1 MDFHFKPIG
10 IIHSCFTQKF
20 GIPRQPGLSSHASA
34 TLELFHEYACAEAV
48 RELTTFSHI
57 WVVFVFHQNT
67 ELKWKPT
74 VRPPRLGGNKRIGVF
89 ASRSGYRPNPIG
101 ISAVRL
107 QGIESDAG
115 KTVLHLGGVDLLD
128 GTPVLDIKPYIPY
141 ADAIIDAESGYAKQA
156 PPLNFDVSF
165 SDAAQASCVLLE
177 QEGYSNLRSL
187 IVQLLATDTRP
198 GYYEKKPSK
207 NDFAMRLWDIDI
219 QWRIKE
225 KDVLVTG
232 LERIAP

>member
-20 GIPRQPGLSSHASA
+20 GIPRQPGLSSHAHA
-34 TLELFHEYACAEAV
+34 TLELHHDYARTEAV
-48 RELTTFSHI
+48 RELASFSHI

-67 ELKWKPT
+67 GLKWKPT

-89 ASRSGYRPNPIG
+89 ASRSGHRPNPIG

-107 QGIESDAG
+107 QGVESGAG
-115 KTVLHLGGVDLLD
+115 KVVLHLGGVDLLD

-141 ADAIIDAESGYAKQA
+141 ADAIEDAESGYAEQA
-156 PPLNFDVSF
+156 PAIKLGVSF
-165 SDAAQASCVLLE
+165 SNAAMASCELLE
-177 QEGYSNLRSL
+177 KAGYSNLRSL
-187 IVQLLATDTRP
+187 IVQLLATDSRP
-198 GYYEKKPSK
+198 GYYEQKPGK
-207 NDFAMRLWDIDI
+207 DDFAMRLWDIDI

-225 KDVLVTG
+225 KDILVTG
-232 LERIAP
+232 LERISR